1 MELIDKFKK
10 WLKNKVFMF
19 FDGLENFILSERF
32 SWFWLRIT
40 RKKTYKRIYT
50 RYKKNKWIRKNFKN
64 LCLLIYTV

>member
-32 SWFWLRIT
+32 S
-40 RKKTYKRIYT
+40 
-50 RYKKNKWIRKNFKN
+50 
-64 LCLLIYTV
+64 